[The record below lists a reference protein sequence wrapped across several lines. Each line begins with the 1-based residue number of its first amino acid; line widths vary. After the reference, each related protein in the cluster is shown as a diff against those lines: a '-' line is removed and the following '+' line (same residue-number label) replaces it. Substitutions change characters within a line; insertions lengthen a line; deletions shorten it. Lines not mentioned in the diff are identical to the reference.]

1 MEYVRETIQISV
13 PVGRVWALVS
23 GFGAMEPW
31 CPAIK
36 AVELEGHGI
45 GSIRTVYLEGIV
57 SREQLL
63 EIDPAKHT
71 IVYSLMEPS
80 PLPLRNIRSTL
91 RLVSSAPDLTDI
103 VWFSE
108 ADETAHATKVQIG
121 ALVGGFYRE
130 CLGTLKAILESG
142 RTVRRLM

>member
-1 MEYVRETIQISV
+1 MEYVRETIRISV
-13 PVGRVWALVS
+13 PVGRVWAMVA

-36 AVELEGHGI
+36 VVELEGYGI

-63 EIDPAKHT
+63 AIDPVKHT
-71 IVYSLMEPS
+71 IVYSLLEPS
-80 PLPLRNIRSTL
+80 PLPLRNIRSTMH
-91 RLVSSAPDLTDI
+91 LVGLESNLTDV

-108 ADETAHATKVQIG
+108 ADETAQATKVQIG
-121 ALVGGFYRE
+121 TLVGGFYRE

-142 RTVRRLM
+142 RSVRRLM

>member
-1 MEYVRETIQISV
+1 MEYVRETIRISV
-13 PVGRVWALVS
+13 PVGRVWAMVA

-36 AVELEGHGI
+36 AVELKGYGI

-63 EIDPAKHT
+63 KIDPVKHT
-71 IVYSLMEPS
+71 IVYSLLEPS
-80 PLPLRNIRSTL
+80 PLPLRNISSTMQ
-91 RLVSSAPDLTDI
+91 LVDLEANLTE
-103 VWFSE
+103 VAWFSE
-108 ADETAHATKVQIG
+108 ADETALATKVQIG

-142 RTVRRLM
+142 RTVRRLT